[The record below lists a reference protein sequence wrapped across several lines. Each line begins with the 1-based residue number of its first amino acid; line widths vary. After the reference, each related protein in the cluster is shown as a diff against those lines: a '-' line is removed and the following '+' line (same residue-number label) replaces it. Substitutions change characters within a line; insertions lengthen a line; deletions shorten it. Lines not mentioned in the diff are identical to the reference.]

1 MSNGS
6 EDIQIQVKLALEQ
19 LQQSVATGR
28 AELEKLNTK
37 VRIDLEEDRIKTQIQ
52 ALRARF
58 AELSN
63 QKVTPQ
69 IELEKESVIKGIA
82 QLQGQLKGILFKPIA
97 KIFIAALWSR
107 SSVVPH

>member
-52 ALRARF
+52 ALRAQVKVRG
-58 AELSN
+58 APELN
-63 QKVTPQ
+63 Y
-69 IELEKESVIKGIA
+69 E
-82 QLQGQLKGILFKPIA
+82 
-97 KIFIAALWSR
+97 
-107 SSVVPH
+107 